1 MSRILYFDCF
11 SGISG
16 DMVLGALLDA
26 GLPLD
31 DLKRALG
38 SLAVSGYDITTS
50 RVLRAGVSAT
60 KFNVIEHD
68 DTSHLH
74 QPHRHE
80 GSEHSHGSD
89 QHPHEADQHAQAA
102 DQHRHDH
109 QHRHLKGIFNLID
122 QSALSV
128 AARDRAKSMF
138 QRLAEVE
145 AAIHQMPVEKVH
157 LHEVGALDSIIDI
170 VGAVFA
176 LEWVGAERIV
186 CSPLNVGGGMVRSA
200 HGVFPVPAPATV
212 KLLGDAP
219 IYSGAIQKELVT
231 PTGALIATS
240 YAAAFG
246 PIPAMSIEHIGYG
259 AGERDNADTPNVLRV
274 LIGRA
279 ADRPGKDVA
288 ERVVVIECEID
299 DMNPQ
304 LYGVAM
310 ERLYAAG
317 ALEVFYVPVQMKKNR
332 PGTLLTVV
340 APPERRSTLADVIFR
355 ETTTIGLRHYEVERE
370 CLRREIVNVATP
382 IGTVRFKLAWRDGRI
397 INAVPEFEDCAKLAA
412 ANNLSVKD
420 VQALAVQAY
429 GAVQT
434 KHS

>member
-80 GSEHSHGSD
+80 GSEHAHGSD

-246 PIPAMSIEHIGYG
+246 PIPAMAIEHIGYG

-279 ADRPGKDVA
+279 ADRAGKDVA

-434 KHS
+434 KRS